1 MFKPVVI
8 DIQNHGRSDMTKY
21 VLEHI
26 NEAYE
31 EYNSKTF
38 ISSDLMRNQVGGLS
52 ELTTTGNAF
61 GHFIQ
66 KDFSK
71 TGAARTMALDVKMF
85 FRHCLTTCFW
95 DTSGY
100 SDSSRYVR

>member
-1 MFKPVVI
+1 
-8 DIQNHGRSDMTKY
+8 MTKY

-71 TGAARTMALDVKMF
+71 TGAARTMALDVKKF
-85 FRHCLTTCFW
+85 FRRCLTTCLLEIE
-95 DTSGY
+95 Y
-100 SDSSRYVR
+100 SNSSSFVR